1 MILSVVGQGWVGG
14 NLSKELEKRGYEVIR
29 YSLEEPY
36 INNKDL
42 VQTADYT
49 FLCLPTPTTSE
60 GFFDSIVRSVIPL
73 CGKVV
78 VIKSTMMPGSTDILQ
93 EAFPL
98 KKIMFSPEF
107 LREKFAEEDVS
118 RPERNIIGIT
128 NPEHA
133 ETAKEIMKILPKA
146 KYEKITTAK
155 NAEMVKYAG
164 NAFLTEKVL
173 FANRI
178 YDICQSKDIDYSQ
191 VREMLGFDSRIG
203 GSHLNVLEN
212 GRGAG
217 GDCFVKDY
225 EGLTQLYEKT
235 GNSAGYYIFQSNK
248 RYNISLLSGTGKD
261 MHILST
267 VYPKIIPSEK
277 PDEQPELSIKSN
289 QRSARKGNTRK
300 VKDKKR
306 NTR

>member
-1 MILSVVGQGWVGG
+1 MKLAVIGQGWVGG
-14 NLSKELEKRGYEVIR
+14 NLATNFEKRGYEVIR

-42 VQTADYT
+42 VQTADVA
-49 FLCLPTPTTSE
+49 FLCVPTPTNSE
-60 GFFDSIVRSVIPL
+60 GFFDDIVRSVIPL

-78 VIKSTMMPGSTDILQ
+78 VIKSTLMPGTTDTLQ
-93 EAFPL
+93 EAFPM
-98 KKIMFSPEF
+98 KRIMFSPEF
-107 LREKFAEEDVS
+107 LREKHAEEDTN

-133 ETAKEIMKILPKA
+133 ETAKEVMKILPRA
-146 KYEKITTAK
+146 KYEKITTAR

-178 YDICQSKDIDYSQ
+178 YDICQAKGIDYGQ

-203 GSHLNVLEN
+203 GSHLKVLEN

-217 GDCFVKDY
+217 GDCLTKDY
-225 EGLTQLYEKT
+225 EGITQLYEQT
-235 GNSAGYYIFQSNK
+235 GNTAGYYVFQSNK
-248 RYNISLLSGTGKD
+248 RYNIQLLSGTGKD
-261 MHILST
+261 MHILSS
-267 VYPKIIPSEK
+267 VYPKIV
-277 PDEQPELSIKSN
+277 PDKESTPNDQSTAKSN
-289 QRSARKGNTRK
+289 QRSGY
-300 VKDKKR
+300 KR
-306 NTR
+306 NSRHKKTSN